1 MKKLPLVLSSF
12 LALTLL
18 AGCNNENASPG
29 STGGTSTDTSTPI
42 EEEYVINVTAPTGI
56 TYTLSKEKAKAGES
70 VTLTITSVPESYSI
84 KTVTVN
90 GTAVSGTN
98 NVYTFVM
105 PNRSVT
111 ISITCDVIGDVT
123 ISGDFAAVLEEQD
136 DGTYV
141 ARDVEVQGTGTALF
155 SYYIASGSEKIK
167 LNVMSVDRLKCF
179 ADLESTY
186 KKSDMSK
193 LRHI

>member
-18 AGCNNENASPG
+18 AGCNNENTSSG

-42 EEEYVINVTAPTGI
+42 EEEYVIKVTAPTGI

-90 GTAVSGTN
+90 GAAVSGTN

-123 ISGDFAAVLEEQD
+123 ISGDFAAVLEKQD

-186 KKSDMSK
+186 NK
-193 LRHI
+193 